1 MLASGIAA
9 ASWSEPSD
17 DYVSRYRT
25 DIALDRYQ
33 AGQLGVVLPTYIR
46 SNLYTAWRDV
56 MLGAPGLQSA
66 PNRAAGLA
74 AVERTRKGG
83 WQDLGAGRGAYDG
96 WRAAVRQALKR
107 EMDPPRDADKL
118 VDSYLNCPVASYVF
132 ATATLGDLAARADA
146 TPERLAA

>member
-1 MLASGIAA
+1 MTRQKITLAAALMLASGLAA

-56 MLGAPGLQSA
+56 MLGAPGLASA
-66 PNRAAGLA
+66 PNRTAGLA
-74 AVERTRKGG
+74 TLE
-83 WQDLGAGRGAYDG
+83 
-96 WRAAVRQALKR
+96 RAARQPGA
-107 EMDPPRDADKL
+107 PRR
-118 VDSYLNCPVASYVF
+118 VH
-132 ATATLGDLAARADA
+132 
-146 TPERLAA
+146 